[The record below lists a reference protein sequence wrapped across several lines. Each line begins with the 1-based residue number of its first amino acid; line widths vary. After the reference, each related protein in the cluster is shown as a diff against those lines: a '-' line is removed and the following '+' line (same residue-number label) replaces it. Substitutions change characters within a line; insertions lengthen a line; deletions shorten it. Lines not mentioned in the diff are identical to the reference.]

1 MSTVTFDRSCD
12 EVLAQV
18 TLALQQAGYRV
29 QWTFDLQV
37 ARSIMKG
44 HSCECPHHGVAYC
57 DCQYFVLLVYE
68 AAGRPVTLVL
78 HGYDGRSWA
87 DIAESPQLNANPTLM
102 SSITRVLQR
111 QAFA

>member
-1 MSTVTFDRSCD
+1 MFDRPCD

-18 TLALQQAGYRV
+18 TLALQQAGFRV

-37 ARSIMKG
+37 ARSAMKG
-44 HSCECPHHGVAYC
+44 HSCQCPHHGTTHC

-68 AAGRPVTLVL
+68 AASSPVTLVL

-87 DIAESPQLNANPTLM
+87 DIADSSRIAANAALAA
-102 SSITRVLQR
+102 SVARVLQNHT
-111 QAFA
+111 FA